1 MEPIDIIEYIDYSE
15 KTKKRTMMNK
25 IKRMKTNFY
34 NLYTAFPQKMWK
46 SQRTSLLSK
55 ACIILL
61 CLFLLISCTSLKKTK
76 GKEQQPV
83 IENSLVSMN
92 EEEVRKKLGEPT
104 IVSLTPENRILWT
117 YTPSWKLMPNNKGT
131 VYVEFENGKVIKTIK
146 AKQ

>member
-46 SQRTSLLSK
+46 SQGTSLLSK

-104 IVSLTPENRILWT
+104 MVSLTPENRILWT
-117 YTPSWKLMPNNKGT
+117 YTPSWKLMPDNKGT
-131 VYVEFENGKVIKTIK
+131 VYVEFENGKVIKIIK